1 MKMKKTIL
9 WALVIMLAIPA
20 TAQTYRR
27 PAPGRSSYAPQRNDR
42 HHPYAPGYKGSYYGL
57 RIGGNL
63 SSISSEDVSLDTDSY
78 GGLYVAGIVGTQL
91 SRYSPV
97 WMETGLAYSEKGG
110 SARSGGDRV
119 KYRLGYLELPVTIKY
134 DIAAGDVSVQPF
146 LGGYLA
152 LGVAGQIKDYDMRR
166 SESVYDTFNHFDGG
180 LRLGCGLAYQMLY
193 IEAGVDIGLANIN
206 KDDFNTAHN
215 QALFLTAGVNF

>member
-9 WALVIMLAIPA
+9 WALVIMLTTPA

-27 PAPGRSSYAPQRNDR
+27 AVPARYSSSRNYNASR
-42 HHPYAPGYKGSYYGL
+42 PSPHHHGHYYGL

-63 SSISSEDVSLDTDSY
+63 SSISSDDVSLDTDSY
-78 GGLYVAGIVGTQL
+78 GGLYVAGVVGTQL

-97 WMETGLAYSEKGG
+97 WLETGLAYSEKGG
-110 SARSGGDRV
+110 STKSGGDRV
-119 KYRLGYLELPVTIKY
+119 KYRLGYLELPITIKY

-152 LGVAGQIKDYDMRR
+152 LGIAGQIKDYDMRR

-180 LRLGCGLAYQMLY
+180 LRIGCGLAYQMLY
-193 IEAGVDIGLANIN
+193 MEAGVDLGLSNIN
-206 KDDFNTAHN
+206 KDSFNSAHN
-215 QALFLTAGVNF
+215 QTVFLTAGVNF

>member
-1 MKMKKTIL
+1 MKKTIL
-9 WALVIMLAIPA
+9 WAMVIILALPA

-27 PAPGRSSYAPQRNDR
+27 SVPHHSNYGHYDNGRQYNRYHANQ
-42 HHPYAPGYKGSYYGL
+42 YYGL

-63 SSISSEDVSLDTDSY
+63 STINSQDVTLDTDSY
-78 GGLYVAGIVGTQL
+78 GGLYLAAVMGTQM
-91 SRYSPV
+91 SHNSPV
-97 WMETGLAYSEKGG
+97 WLETGLAYSEKGG
-110 SARSGGDRV
+110 SAKLNSNNI
-119 KYRLGYLELPVTIKY
+119 KYRLSYLELPITIKY
-134 DIAAGDVSVQPF
+134 DIPAGDVSVQPF

-152 LGVAGQIKDYDMRR
+152 LGVAGQIKDYDKRR
-166 SESVYDTFNHFDGG
+166 SESVYDTFNRFDGG

-193 IEAGVDIGLANIN
+193 IEAGVDLGLANIN

>member
-1 MKMKKTIL
+1 MKKTIL

-63 SSISSEDVSLDTDSY
+63 STINSQDVTLDTDSY
-78 GGLYVAGIVGTQL
+78 GGLYLAAVMGTQM
-91 SRYSPV
+91 SHNSPV
-97 WMETGLAYSEKGG
+97 WLETGLAYSEKGG
-110 SARSGGDRV
+110 SAKLNSNNI
-119 KYRLGYLELPVTIKY
+119 KYRLSYLELPITIKY
-134 DIAAGDVSVQPF
+134 DIPAGDVSVQPF

-152 LGVAGQIKDYDMRR
+152 LGVAGQIKDYDKRR
-166 SESVYDTFNHFDGG
+166 SESVYDTFNRFDGG